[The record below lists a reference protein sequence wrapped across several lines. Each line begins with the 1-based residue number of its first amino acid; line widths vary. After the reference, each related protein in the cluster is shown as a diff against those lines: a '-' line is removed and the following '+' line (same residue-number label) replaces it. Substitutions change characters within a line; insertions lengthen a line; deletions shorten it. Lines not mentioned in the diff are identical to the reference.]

1 MNGAPYLLQ
10 LSQLSVSYGPVE
22 AVHQV
27 DLHVAAGATL
37 VCANPKARGRL
48 FRPQVGEGTR
58 IKNIALIADI
68 RV

>member
-1 MNGAPYLLQ
+1 MTMGERRLTQ
-10 LSQLSVSYGPVE
+10 EWGPL
-22 AVHQV
+22 AGHWRGI
-27 DLHVAAGATL
+27 GATL

-48 FRPQVGEGTR
+48 FRPQVGEGTG